1 VRLANLKL
9 SRSRIIQA
17 IIVAFLIVGAVSIF
31 LRATAPKSAE
41 TITLSA
47 GPAEQSLSVVGRVR
61 PINLVSIQAE
71 RAGAVVQLLH
81 DEGDQVSKGDLL
93 ARIRADQ
100 EQAAVAVTTAQIANL
115 EAQLSLAVKSGQ
127 RLQTLFNQ
135 GWVTQAAMEEANA
148 AVAAARASLDAGRAS
163 SRQAVA
169 AAREFNV
176 FAPMTGTIL
185 ARPIDEG
192 QVVSTAT
199 VLFEIGSAGPVE
211 IEAEIDEYYAD
222 QVPISADVI
231 ISPSGSAQRFGG
243 RITEISPR
251 IDSSTGGRLM
261 RFSSATDHPDL
272 RPGRSVNI
280 TIIVKEYDQALSLPR
295 SSLFKNQGQNQVY
308 VIEDGNAAPRNVAVV
323 DWPGSNVIITDGLE
337 AGAVVILDPL
347 SVRAGEKVDPVARS
361 ADQAN

>member
-176 FAPMTGTIL
+176 FA
-185 ARPIDEG
+185 
-192 QVVSTAT
+192 T